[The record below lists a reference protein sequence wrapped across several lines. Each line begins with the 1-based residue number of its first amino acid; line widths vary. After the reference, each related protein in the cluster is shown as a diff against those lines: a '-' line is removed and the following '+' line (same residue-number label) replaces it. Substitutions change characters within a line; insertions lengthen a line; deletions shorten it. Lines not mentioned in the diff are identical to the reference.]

1 VNRSSNKK
9 SRLIVPA
16 SLVLTILL
24 GLNCAGSNST
34 TFVHPEYSFQYLE
47 RVAVVPFDNLSNDK
61 GAGARV
67 SRIFVTELLAKQV
80 FDVVEPGEVSRILME
95 KSLVRT
101 SELTQEQIIS
111 VGKELGAQGII
122 LGTVNES
129 ASIRSGGATSNTV
142 TLVVRMVETETGAT
156 VWSTTKTSSGKG
168 FWSSLFGTG
177 GKSLSEVTSSCV
189 KAVLNS
195 LID

>member
-1 VNRSSNKK
+1 VNRLSYKK
-9 SRLIVPA
+9 SRLIIPA

-61 GAGARV
+61 GAGERV

-80 FDVVEPGEVSRILME
+80 FDVVEPGEVSRVLME

-111 VGKELGAQGII
+111 VGTDLGVQGII

-129 ASIRSGGATSNTV
+129 LSLCEWLRPKRVLRYGLQPKQAAARDFGRHSLEPVASR
-142 TLVVRMVETETGAT
+142 
-156 VWSTTKTSSGKG
+156 
-168 FWSSLFGTG
+168 
-177 GKSLSEVTSSCV
+177 
-189 KAVLNS
+189 
-195 LID
+195 